1 MKKGDTKKRWLNKKG
16 QTAVEYIITA
26 AGLLT
31 AIISFY
37 VLYSYMVP
45 EQFED
50 GAKVILMEYDA
61 SK

>member
-1 MKKGDTKKRWLNKKG
+1 MMNGERTKKLFNKKG

-26 AGLLT
+26 AGLFT

-45 EQFED
+45 QQFEE
-50 GAKVILMEYDA
+50 GAKVILKEYDA
-61 SK
+61 SR